1 MLLYITIILMC
12 ILGGAEV
19 DIFVPSFPDLQ
30 TTFNL
35 SPFMVELTLGVNL
48 TAHCVT
54 SLIVGNL
61 GDRYGRRPIILLGL
75 TIFVIGSLFCVLA
88 GAYWQMLL
96 GRLLQGIG
104 VSGPVVLSYI
114 VIADKY
120 PPERQQQMMGVLNG
134 SVGLA
139 MACAPVLGSF
149 VNMAYGWQGNFMVLL
164 ILGGVCL
171 GLGIIFLP
179 KGVVNRDVSLSL
191 KEYAPVVKSRK
202 AFLYIL
208 TIVLILQSYW
218 IFIGISP
225 IFYMEDLGV
234 SLKQF
239 GFYQGILAA
248 TFGIISLTSGI
259 YIKRFGSQKCFFFSV
274 LFLMGFL
281 AVLPIL
287 MLLNTRNP
295 MIITGVM
302 LLQSLGV
309 IFPINVLW
317 PLMLESVPDARG
329 RLAAVAVGSRL
340 VVTALSIQIASY
352 FYDGTIRSLGAAM
365 WVFTA
370 IGLWAGYKLLQTD
383 QIFKSREMPGTI

>member
-1 MLLYITIILMC
+1 MLFITIVLMC

-30 TTFNL
+30 KTFNL

-48 TAHCVT
+48 TAHCIT

-61 GDRYGRRPIILLGL
+61 GDRYGRRPIILIGL
-75 TIFVIGSLFCVLA
+75 VIFVIGSSFCVLA
-88 GAYWQMLL
+88 AAYWQMLF

-104 VSGPVVLSYI
+104 ISGAVVLSYI

-120 PPERQQQMMGVLNG
+120 PPEKQQQMMGVLNG

-149 VNMAYGWQGNFMVLL
+149 INIAYGWQGNFMVLL
-164 ILGGVCL
+164 ILGGICL
-171 GLGIIFLP
+171 GLGIAFLP
-179 KGVVNRDVSLSL
+179 KGVMNPVVSLSL
-191 KEYAPVVKSRK
+191 KEYAPVIKSRK
-202 AFLYIL
+202 ALLYIL
-208 TIVLILQSYW
+208 TIVLALQGYW

-234 SLKQF
+234 RLKHF

-248 TFGIISLTSGI
+248 TFGVISLTSGI
-259 YIKRFGSQKCFFFSV
+259 YIKKFGQQKCFFFSV
-274 LFLMGFL
+274 SCLMGFL
-281 AVLPIL
+281 VIVPLL
-287 MLLNTRNP
+287 MLFNTKDP
-295 MIITGVM
+295 VIITGVM

-329 RLAAVAVGSRL
+329 RLGALAVGTRL
-340 VVTALSIQIASY
+340 IVTAMSIQIASY

-370 IGLWAGYKLLQTD
+370 IALWAGYKLLQAD
-383 QIFKSREMPGTI
+383 EIFKPREIAPATI